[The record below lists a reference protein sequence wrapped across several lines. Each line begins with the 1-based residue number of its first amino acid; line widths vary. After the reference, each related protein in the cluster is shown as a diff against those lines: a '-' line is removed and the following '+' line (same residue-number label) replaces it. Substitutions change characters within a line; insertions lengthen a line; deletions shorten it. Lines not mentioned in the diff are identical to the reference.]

1 MLRFFRPPRWRRF
14 RPDSAFAPAA
24 RPLRSGRKWSRYLLA
39 AIAGAGIGAVAI
51 LVTAS

>member
-1 MLRFFRPPRWRRF
+1 MLRFFRPPRWRRS
-14 RPDSAFAPAA
+14 RPDSRLAPTP
-24 RPLRSGRKWSRYLLA
+24 RPIGSERKWSWYLFA

>member
-1 MLRFFRPPRWRRF
+1 MLRLFRPPRWRRS
-14 RPDSAFAPAA
+14 RPDSSLAPT
-24 RPLRSGRKWSRYLLA
+24 PQLIGNERKWSWYLFA

>member
-1 MLRFFRPPRWRRF
+1 MLRFFRPPRWRRS
-14 RPDSAFAPAA
+14 RPDSSLASTA
-24 RPLRSGRKWSRYLLA
+24 RPLGYGQQWAWYLFA

>member
-1 MLRFFRPPRWRRF
+1 MLRLFRPPRWRRS

-24 RPLRSGRKWSRYLLA
+24 RPLGDDRKWSWYLFA